1 MFCKWE
7 RETPNNIFF
16 RQPAASQWQ
25 TWTYQQAGDEIR
37 RIASGLKSLDLSPR
51 THIALLSKNCAHWIM
66 ADLAIM
72 ISGHIS
78 VPLYPTLTAPSIR
91 QILEHSESKAIIV
104 GKLDNYESQKPGIP
118 SGLVRI
124 GIDAYQI
131 KEEIVWEDLLRR
143 NEPLKEVSPWNNDE
157 VMTIIYTSGTTGGPK
172 GVMHSMG
179 AFDSVLTVATTDL
192 KLPMHPRLFSY
203 LPLSHIAERMGIE
216 LVGIYRGAEFSFA
229 ESLELFPRNL
239 METQPNLFF
248 AVPRIW
254 AKFQEKILEK
264 LPQAKLNRLLSIP
277 VLSWI
282 IKRSI
287 RKKLGLA
294 QATHIY
300 SGAAPIA
307 VDLLKWFEKLD
318 ITIFQAL
325 GMTEDCVYS
334 HFNRRGAN
342 RLGTVGQRLSG
353 VQVKIATDG
362 EFRLKCAGL
371 MKGYYK
377 NPELTAQAFDEEGF
391 LKTGDIGEI
400 DPDGFLSITGRIKD
414 QFKTNKGKYISPTP
428 IEVKLLASTDVEQV
442 CVVGMGIPQPIALI
456 ILSAAGK
463 AKSKE
468 EIIQSLS
475 GSLAQIN
482 PSLEKYEW
490 LEKAIIMKDDW
501 TIENGLMTPT
511 LKVKRNEVEK
521 IHLPKYPRWYELPG
535 LVVWES

>member
-1 MFCKWE
+1 MFCTWE
-7 RETPNNIFF
+7 RKTPNNIFF
-16 RQPAASQWQ
+16 RQPVEGQWK
-25 TWTYQQAGDEIR
+25 TWTYQQAGEEIR
-37 RIASGLKSLDLSPR
+37 RIASGINSLNLPVRS
-51 THIALLSKNCAHWIM
+51 HIALLSKNCAHWIM

-72 ISGHIS
+72 ITGNIS
-78 VPLYPTLTAPSIR
+78 VPLYPTLTSPSIR
-91 QILEHSESKAIIV
+91 QILEHSEAKAIII
-104 GKLDNYESQKPGIP
+104 GKLDNYESQKAGIP
-118 SGLVRI
+118 PGLARI
-124 GIDAYQI
+124 GMSAYQI
-131 KEEIVWEDLLRR
+131 AEEITWEGMIQR
-143 NEPLKEVSPWNNDE
+143 NEPLKEVSRWDNDE

-179 AFDSVLTVATTDL
+179 AFDAVISVAIKDLT
-192 KLPMHPRLFSY
+192 LPMHPRLFSY

-216 LVGIYRGAEFSFA
+216 MVGLYRGAEFSFA
-229 ESLELFPRNL
+229 ESLELFPNNL

-264 LPQAKLNRLLSIP
+264 LPQPKLDRLLSIP
-277 VLSWI
+277 FINWI
-282 IKRSI
+282 IKKSI

-294 QATHIY
+294 KATHIY

-318 ITIFQAL
+318 VTIYQAL
-325 GMTEDCVYS
+325 GMTEDCVHS
-334 HFNRRGAN
+334 HFNRHGAN

-353 VQVKIATDG
+353 VQVKIASEG
-362 EFRLKCAGL
+362 EFRLKCPGL

-377 NPELTAQAFDEEGF
+377 NPEMSTQAFDEEGF
-391 LKTGDIGEI
+391 LRTGDIGEI
-400 DPDGFLSITGRIKD
+400 DQDGFLTITGRIKD

-456 ILSAAGK
+456 ILSVAGK

-468 EIIQSLS
+468 AITQSLS
-475 GSLAQIN
+475 GSLVAVN
-482 PSLEKYEW
+482 STLENYEH
-490 LEKAIIMKDDW
+490 LEKAIIMKEDW

-511 LKVKRNEVEK
+511 MKVKRNEVEK
-521 IHLPKYPRWYELPG
+521 IHLPKYPKWYQLEG